1 MKKFYAIALGLF
13 LALALSV
20 QAAIKSTEEMSKM
33 SVSQLQ
39 TYLGTLSEEDF
50 NQAMVNIIATNDAR
64 FIRVAIAAA
73 QNAIN
78 AKPVADRAGALQS
91 LLAAVPELA
100 GSVGAG
106 NKVLLTISA
115 SPLKTSKIGAQVPTA
130 SKAASSTP

>member
-1 MKKFYAIALGLF
+1 MKKIYAMAIGLS
-13 LALALSV
+13 LALVLSV
-20 QAAIKSTEEMSKM
+20 QAAVKSTDEMSKM
-33 SVSQLQ
+33 SVNQLQ
-39 TYLGTLSEEDF
+39 TYLSTLSGEDF
-50 NQAMVNIIATNDAR
+50 NQAMANIIATNNAR

-106 NKVLLTISA
+106 NKVLLTMST

-130 SKAASSTP
+130 SKAASTTP